1 MISSVRQPEPQEAF
15 AREMHWRRQ
24 YLHERERR
32 LGLEQKNAELLS
44 RCLAQEQNV
53 QELRREKLALLED
66 KRRLLERN
74 SGLEEENKRLR
85 KAANV
90 RDGRESYFGSS
101 TPSSKLPPQPNSS
114 LENQNKKGGA
124 RSGHQGHGRRKIKP
138 QDANEVVYADNIPEC
153 CACGGHVAPN
163 GYEDRTVID
172 YIPAKTVTK
181 VIRIKKG
188 LCGECGKRHVA
199 PVAGVGLRALYSN
212 RILSHAAVEHY
223 IYGHSIGE
231 VSKRMGINEGALF
244 NAFHY
249 YADLLMPTVD
259 QLIEAYR
266 LSALKH
272 ADETGWKCDGASGYA
287 WLFTTTKIAIYCFAH
302 TRSRIVAD
310 KIFGDK
316 PLPGILCVD
325 RYAGYNHVQCF
336 IQYCFAHLKRDVDD
350 LEKEFPRE
358 SEVIAFVHAF
368 SPLLAQAM
376 KLRNMPFSLNKFL
389 KKAEQ
394 LKQKILQASLAEA
407 KHPAIQKIQNIFRE
421 NTGKLFHWTKSPDI
435 PADNNFAER
444 DFRKTVI
451 ARKISFG
458 SQSDKGRKTRS
469 VLMSILHTAQKNGRD
484 HAAAF
489 ENILNAIQTGN
500 NTKLIPLLM

>member
-1 MISSVRQPEPQEAF
+1 MISSVDQEPQEAF
-15 AREMHWRRQ
+15 ARKMHWRRQ
-24 YLHERERR
+24 YLYEHEHR
-32 LGLEQKNAELLS
+32 LGLERKNAELLS
-44 RCLAQEQNV
+44 GRLALEQNV
-53 QELRREKLALLED
+53 QELLREKLALLED

-74 SGLEEENKRLR
+74 ARLEEENKRLR
-85 KAANV
+85 KAANA
-90 RDGRESYFGSS
+90 RNGRESYFGSS

-114 LENQNKKGGA
+114 LENQNRKGGA
-124 RSGHQGHGRRKIKP
+124 KPGHRGSGRRKIKQ
-138 QDANEVVYADNIPEC
+138 QDTDEVVCVDNIPEY

-163 GYEDRTVID
+163 GYEERTVID

-188 LCGECGKRHVA
+188 LCGGCGKRHVA
-199 PVAGVGLRALYSN
+199 PVAGVAPRALYSN

-223 IYGHSIGE
+223 VYGHSIGE
-231 VSKRMGINEGALF
+231 VSARMGINEGALF
-244 NAFHY
+244 NAFHH
-249 YADLLMPTVD
+249 YADLLVPTVD
-259 QLIEAYR
+259 QLIKAYR
-266 LSALKH
+266 ASPLKH
-272 ADETGWKCDGASGYA
+272 ADETGWKCDGKGGYA
-287 WLFTTTKIAIYCFAH
+287 WLFTTQEIAIYCFAH
-302 TRSRIVAD
+302 TRSQIVAD
-310 KIFGDK
+310 KIFGNK
-316 PLPGILCVD
+316 MLPGILCVD
-325 RYAGYNHVQCF
+325 RYAGYNHVQCL

-350 LEKEFPRE
+350 LEKEFPQE
-358 SEVIAFVHAF
+358 SEVITFVRAF

-394 LKQKILQASLAEA
+394 LKQKILQACLADA

-484 HAAAF
+484 PADAF
-489 ENILNAIQTGN
+489 ENILNAIQMGN

>member
-1 MISSVRQPEPQEAF
+1 MISNIHQPEPQEAF

-24 YLHERERR
+24 YLHEREHR

-74 SGLEEENKRLR
+74 AGLEEENKRLR

-90 RDGRESYFGSS
+90 RNGRESYFGSS

-138 QDANEVVYADNIPEC
+138 HDANEVVYMNNIPER

-199 PVAGVGLRALYSN
+199 PVAGVAPRALYSN
-212 RILSHAAVEHY
+212 RILSHAAIEHY

-266 LSALKH
+266 MSALKH
-272 ADETGWKCDGASGYA
+272 ADETGWKCNGANGYA
-287 WLFTTTKIAIYCFAH
+287 WLFTTTQIAIYCFAH
-302 TRSRIVAD
+302 TRSQFVPD
-310 KIFGDK
+310 KIFGGNQ
-316 PLPGILCVD
+316 LPGILCVD
-325 RYAGYNHVQCF
+325 RYAGYNHVKCL
-336 IQYCFAHLKRDVDD
+336 IQYCYAHLKRDVDD
-350 LEKEFPRE
+350 LEKEFPQE
-358 SEVIAFVHAF
+358 SEVITFVRAF

-376 KLRNMPFSLNKFL
+376 KLRNMPFSLNKFR

-484 HAAAF
+484 PATAF
-489 ENILNAIQTGN
+489 ENIINAIQMGN

>member
-1 MISSVRQPEPQEAF
+1 MISNIHQPEPQEAF

-24 YLHERERR
+24 YLHEREHR

-74 SGLEEENKRLR
+74 AGLEEENKRLR

-90 RDGRESYFGSS
+90 RNGRESYFGSS

-138 QDANEVVYADNIPEC
+138 HDANEVVYMNNIPER

-199 PVAGVGLRALYSN
+199 PVAGVAPRALYSN
-212 RILSHAAVEHY
+212 RILSHAAIEHY

-266 LSALKH
+266 MSALKH
-272 ADETGWKCDGASGYA
+272 ADETGWKCNGANGYA
-287 WLFTTTKIAIYCFAH
+287 WLFTTTQIAIYCFAH
-302 TRSRIVAD
+302 TRSQFVPD
-310 KIFGDK
+310 KIFGGNQ
-316 PLPGILCVD
+316 LPGILCVD
-325 RYAGYNHVQCF
+325 RYAGYNHVKCL
-336 IQYCFAHLKRDVDD
+336 IQYCYAHLKRDVDD

-358 SEVIAFVHAF
+358 SEVIAFVREF

-376 KLRNMPFSLNKFL
+376 KLRNMPFSLNKFR

-484 HAAAF
+484 PAAAF

-500 NTKLIPLLM
+500 NTKLIPLMM

>member
-1 MISSVRQPEPQEAF
+1 MISSVHQPEPQEAF

-114 LENQNKKGGA
+114 PENQSKKGGA
-124 RSGHQGHGRRKIKP
+124 RSGHQGHGRRRIKP
-138 QDANEVVYADNIPEC
+138 RDANEVVYADNIPEC
-153 CACGGHVAPN
+153 CVCGGHVAPN

-199 PVAGVGLRALYSN
+199 AVAGVASRALYSN

-350 LEKEFPRE
+350 MEKEFPQE
-358 SEVIAFVHAF
+358 NEVITFVRAF
-368 SPLLAQAM
+368 SPLLAQAI
-376 KLRNMPFSLNKFL
+376 KLRNMKLSLRKFL
-389 KKAEQ
+389 KKAEL
-394 LKQKILQASLAEA
+394 LKLKILQACLAEA

-421 NTGKLFHWTKSPDI
+421 NTGKIFHWTKSPDI

-484 HAAAF
+484 PAAAF
-489 ENILNAIQTGN
+489 ENILNAIQMGN

>member
-1 MISSVRQPEPQEAF
+1 MISNIHQPEPQEAF

-24 YLHERERR
+24 YLHEREHR

-74 SGLEEENKRLR
+74 AGLEEENKRLR

-90 RDGRESYFGSS
+90 RNGRESYFGSS

-138 QDANEVVYADNIPEC
+138 HDANEVVYMNNIPER

-199 PVAGVGLRALYSN
+199 PVAGVAPRALYSN
-212 RILSHAAVEHY
+212 RILSHAAIEHY

-266 LSALKH
+266 MSALKH
-272 ADETGWKCDGASGYA
+272 ADETGWKCNGANGYA
-287 WLFTTTKIAIYCFAH
+287 WLFTTTQIAIYCFAH
-302 TRSRIVAD
+302 TRSQFVPD
-310 KIFGDK
+310 KIFGGNQ
-316 PLPGILCVD
+316 LPGILCVD
-325 RYAGYNHVQCF
+325 RYAGYNHVKCL
-336 IQYCFAHLKRDVDD
+336 IQYCYAHLKRDVDD

-358 SEVIAFVHAF
+358 SEVIAFVREF

-376 KLRNMPFSLNKFL
+376 KLRNMPFSLNKFR

-394 LKQKILQASLAEA
+394 LKQKILQTCLAEA

-484 HAAAF
+484 PATAF
-489 ENILNAIQTGN
+489 ENIINAIQMGN

>member
-1 MISSVRQPEPQEAF
+1 MISNIHQPEPQEAF

-24 YLHERERR
+24 YLHEREHR

-74 SGLEEENKRLR
+74 AGLEEENKRLR

-90 RDGRESYFGSS
+90 RNGRESYFGSS

-138 QDANEVVYADNIPEC
+138 HDANEVVYMNNIPER

-199 PVAGVGLRALYSN
+199 PVAGVAPRALYSN
-212 RILSHAAVEHY
+212 RILSHAAIEHY

-266 LSALKH
+266 MSALKH
-272 ADETGWKCDGASGYA
+272 ADETGWKCNGANGYA
-287 WLFTTTKIAIYCFAH
+287 WLFTTTQIAIYCFAH
-302 TRSRIVAD
+302 TRSQFVPD
-310 KIFGDK
+310 KIFGGNQ
-316 PLPGILCVD
+316 LPGILCVD
-325 RYAGYNHVQCF
+325 RYAGYNHVKCL
-336 IQYCFAHLKRDVDD
+336 IQYCYAHLKRDVDD
-350 LEKEFPRE
+350 LEKEFPQE
-358 SEVIAFVHAF
+358 SEVIAFVRAF

-376 KLRNMPFSLNKFL
+376 KLRNMPFSLNKFR

-484 HAAAF
+484 PAAAF

-500 NTKLIPLLM
+500 NTKLIPLMM